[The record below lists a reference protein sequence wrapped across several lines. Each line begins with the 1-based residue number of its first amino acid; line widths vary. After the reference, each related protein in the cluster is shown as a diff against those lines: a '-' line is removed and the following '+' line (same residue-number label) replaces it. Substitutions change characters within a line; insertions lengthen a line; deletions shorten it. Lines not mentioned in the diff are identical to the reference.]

1 MRIFLT
7 GATGFVG
14 SHILPELLAAGH
26 AVIGLTR
33 SERGARQLAE
43 AGAEPHFGALA
54 DPASLR
60 AGAERADAVIHTAF
74 DHDFSNYLANC
85 QADADVISL
94 LGSVLRGSDRPLIVT
109 SATGMGDPG
118 DGGPALESI
127 FDADHPIPRVATERA
142 ANAALE
148 MGVDVRVVRL
158 PQVHDTVKQGL
169 ISPYIDHARAAR
181 SVAYIGDGTN
191 RWCAAHVGD
200 VARLYALVLAE
211 GERGA
216 RYHAVAEEGVAFRQ
230 IAEAVAAGLGL
241 PLASLTP
248 GEAPEH
254 LGWLTMF
261 VGIDMVASSAWTRA
275 QLGWEP
281 DGPGLL
287 ADLAAMDYRL
297 HAAVN

>member
-26 AVIGLTR
+26 EVIGLTR
-33 SERGARQLAE
+33 SEHGAAQLAA
-43 AGAEPHFGALA
+43 AGAEAHFGTIA
-54 DPASLR
+54 DRDSLR

-74 DHDFSNYLANC
+74 DHDFTNYVANC
-85 QADADVISL
+85 QADAEVITL

-118 DGGPALESI
+118 DGGLALESI

-158 PQVHDTVKQGL
+158 PQVHDPVKQGL
-169 ISPYIDHARAAR
+169 ISLYIDHARAAG
-181 SVAYIGDGTN
+181 SVAYIGDGEN
-191 RWCAAHVGD
+191 RWCAAHVSD
-200 VARLYALVLAE
+200 VARLYALVLAN
-211 GERGA
+211 GARGA
-216 RYHAVAEEGVAFRQ
+216 RYHAVAEEGVAFRE
-230 IAEAVAAGLGL
+230 IAEAVSTGLDL
-241 PLASLTP
+241 PLRSVSAA
-248 GEAPEH
+248 EAPEH
-254 LGWLTMF
+254 LVWLTMF

-275 QLGWEP
+275 QLGWQP
-281 DGPGLL
+281 NGPSLL

-297 HAAVN
+297 NAAVN